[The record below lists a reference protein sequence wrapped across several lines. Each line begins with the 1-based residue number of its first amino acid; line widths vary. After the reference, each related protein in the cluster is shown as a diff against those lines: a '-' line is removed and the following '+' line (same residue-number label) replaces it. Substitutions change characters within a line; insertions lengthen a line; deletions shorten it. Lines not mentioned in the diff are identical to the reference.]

1 MVFPARATRRGT
13 ALPVHTL
20 IDAAKEERI
29 MRLNQ
34 LAIMTI
40 AATVFAQP
48 ALAIS
53 RYNSTALTCDQ
64 VRQRVLNEGAV
75 ILRYPSTRV
84 AGMTL
89 FDRNVTRNALCDPH
103 EYAERAYV
111 PTRDAARCPVLSCQ
125 DYDPESRRFNFG
137 KPVIRF

>member
-1 MVFPARATRRGT
+1 
-13 ALPVHTL
+13 
-20 IDAAKEERI
+20 
-29 MRLNQ
+29 MRLSH

-40 AATVFAQP
+40 ATMTLAEP

-53 RYNSTALTCDQ
+53 RYNSTTLTCDQ
-64 VRQRVLNEGAV
+64 VRQRVINERAV

-84 AGMTL
+84 KGMTL
-89 FDRNVTRNALCDPH
+89 YDRYVTRSAMCDPH

-111 PTRDAARCPVLSCQ
+111 PARDTDRCPVLNCQ
-125 DYDPESRRFNFG
+125 DYDPESRRFGLG